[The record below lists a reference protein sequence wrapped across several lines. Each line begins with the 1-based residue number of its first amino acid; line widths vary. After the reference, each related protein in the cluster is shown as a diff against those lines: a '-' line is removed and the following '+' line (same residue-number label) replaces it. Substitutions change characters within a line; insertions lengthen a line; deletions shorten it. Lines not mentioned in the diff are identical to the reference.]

1 MFYFVTTVFRWHGE
15 RVQQGECRK
24 EAGSGDGG
32 EQKEQSKQE
41 LMMCQKE
48 IMICQCET
56 NKKIHLSSVKSK
68 INGKL

>member
-1 MFYFVTTVFRWHGE
+1 ME
-15 RVQQGECRK
+15 SECSK
-24 EAGSGDGG
+24 GSVGRRLGVGTIGG

-41 LMMCQKE
+41 LMMCPKE